1 MKHILQ
7 SFFYRQQVL
16 TASFLL
22 VVFALV
28 TDQTVYAQ
36 IDDVEQSQH
45 VLLDKIW
52 DTSAGQYISKAKL
65 FEQLLT
71 ADYLLLGE
79 HHDNPHHHRH
89 QAQIIS
95 HLHDKQRL
103 ASVSFEMITSTQH
116 GLLQQNQW
124 RTVHEFIAILNR
136 EKNSWKYTK
145 FYKDVFSNALLAG
158 FEIRPANLPKKQ
170 LMAYAMQ
177 KEQVPDDIQ
186 QIMDA
191 ASFSEQQKTSL
202 QNEITVAHC
211 NLISADSSSPMLS
224 IQRIR
229 DAVMSRSLLESR
241 SNMRILIAGASH
253 TRKDRGVPFY
263 LARQKPQGKVISVA
277 FIEIQQ
283 DKPQLSDYYERWDAQ
298 QLPFDYAWFTP
309 AVDRGD
315 PCEKLRKR
323 FQQKHDK

>member
-1 MKHILQ
+1 MKYILQ
-7 SFFYRQQVL
+7 SFFYRQQIL
-16 TASFLL
+16 TASLLL
-22 VVFALV
+22 VVFTFV

-36 IDDVEQSQH
+36 TDDIKQSEH

-52 DTSAGQYISKAKL
+52 DTSARQYISKAEL

-79 HHDNPHHHRH
+79 HHDNPHHHQH
-89 QAQIIS
+89 QARIIS
-95 HLHDKQRL
+95 HLHNKQRL
-103 ASVSFEMITSTQH
+103 ASVSFEMISSTQH
-116 GLLQQNQW
+116 RLLQQHQW
-124 RTVHEFIAILNR
+124 QTVDEFIAILDR
-136 EKNSWKYTK
+136 EKNSWGYTK
-145 FYKDVFSNALLAG
+145 FYKDVFSNVLLAG
-158 FEIRPANLPKKQ
+158 FEIHPANLPKKQ

-177 KEQVPDDIQ
+177 EEQVPDDIQ

-202 QNEITVAHC
+202 KNEIIAAHC
-211 NLISADSSSPMLS
+211 NLIRADSSSPMLS

-241 SNMRILIAGASH
+241 SKMRILIAGASH

-263 LARQKPQGKVISVA
+263 LARQKSQGKVISVA
-277 FIEIQQ
+277 FIEVQQ
-283 DKPQLSDYYERWDAQ
+283 DKPQISDYYERWDSQ

-323 FQQKHDK
+323 FQHKHDK